1 MGDKVESMGLIFNM
15 VKEDHE
21 RFYEMFLYEN
31 ICMSLGAS
39 APKITSASYWA
50 LSFKYLCDYLLYVL

>member
-15 VKEDHE
+15 VKEDRE

-39 APKITSASYWA
+39 APKNNI
-50 LSFKYLCDYLLYVL
+50 C